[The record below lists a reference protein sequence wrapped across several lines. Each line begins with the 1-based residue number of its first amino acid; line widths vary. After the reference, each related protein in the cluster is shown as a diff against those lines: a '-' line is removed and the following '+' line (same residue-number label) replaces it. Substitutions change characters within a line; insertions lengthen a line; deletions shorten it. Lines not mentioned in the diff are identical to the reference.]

1 MVMFIMDI
9 NVQGHLCGGQPI
21 SPIHHLFSVHCIV
34 VPVGLKL
41 LSVSAP
47 FVYPATDFF
56 SFKGEL
62 TLLLLAP
69 LIKYYNVCIC
79 KLFCRVVS
87 GNATIM

>member
-1 MVMFIMDI
+1 MSKDI
-9 NVQGHLCGGQPI
+9 CVEDSLSHQYTI
-21 SPIHHLFSVHCIV
+21 FFSVHCIV
-34 VPVGLKL
+34 VLVGLKL

-47 FVYPATDFF
+47 FFYPATDFF

-62 TLLLLAP
+62 ILLLLAP